1 MKEAGTTRPRFTAFA
16 PTDCHT
22 CLSGNRKCERQRPYC
37 STCLER
43 GVKCGGYATTL
54 SWHSSRAYSGRT
66 PSRNHQQRPSRRS
79 PFQTQQCG
87 RGGLANSITESAGTF
102 RLIETRSRGS
112 NKSSPVTSPS
122 SKDNNEEHS
131 LSPDVINTVTE
142 SEVQLP
148 DTTNIDSLLDD
159 FAAETYPENDPGH
172 ELIPS
177 STIAGPSIHPLPP
190 WPGAETENDELA
202 DYEVALQ
209 TAIPSTQAAAHQLD
223 SALFTP
229 SNLLLG
235 SDLVLSFDW
244 SNMESEDTQE
254 MLDSAFS
261 TFPLAPYPGAAW
273 RLQHEMALKYY
284 DTDLCILPLTSDMA
298 INPFRIRGFAQEDS
312 QLLIQSVLALYSQHQ
327 VNTGNTQ
334 PTEAMKKRSQVSEM
348 LSQALQSGQSSN
360 KTSCLLEAILIMITL
375 DCTIS
380 ALGNWADHIRN
391 AATVFETWGGA
402 SALNSPRLRSQAS
415 MLVWWDATL
424 AMISRQGVKLHSSY
438 FQHLLNH
445 ELHDGWSFYE
455 LTGCPTE
462 LVVFLVQ
469 LAEMARQKELAD
481 SMEFLTF
488 DMTAVLDIEQQLLNW
503 KNSLE
508 VEVSAGYVRGGSI
521 NLLDDDGEDES
532 PTTSE
537 EGENEGEYS
546 RQRDDYHCMEAWRYA
561 LLLYIQRV
569 FRWNRQSHRRPRAI
583 LPLTCKIIEHCRN
596 CRKTSQVQK
605 QLLLPI
611 FLAGAEARDKD
622 VQDTV
627 RAYCLWW
634 GARSRYGMFYSVSSL
649 LEEYWENKPSKD
661 GSPVWWGSFLDS
673 KSHPGRAGDVTAQFL
688 FG

>member
-66 PSRNHQQRPSRRS
+66 SSRGHQQRPNRRS
-79 PFQTQQCG
+79 PFQDQQCG
-87 RGGLANSITESAGTF
+87 RGGPTNLITETAGTF
-102 RLIETRSRGS
+102 RLAETRSRGS
-112 NKSSPVTSPS
+112 KKTSPVTPSQTEDNLDQHSESP
-122 SKDNNEEHS
+122 EGTIA
-131 LSPDVINTVTE
+131 VIEDEGRLV
-142 SEVQLP
+142 
-148 DTTNIDSLLDD
+148 DTTNIDSFLDD
-159 FAAETYPENDPGH
+159 FAPETYPENAQGHDVVPG
-172 ELIPS
+172 LGVTS
-177 STIAGPSIHPLPP
+177 PSIQHLVP
-190 WPGAETENDELA
+190 WTGGEAQNNEVI
-202 DYEVALQ
+202 DYEDVLP
-209 TAIPSTQAAAHQLD
+209 TAIPSTTVAVGHLD
-223 SALFTP
+223 SATLSP
-229 SNLLLG
+229 SNLLSG
-235 SDLVLSFDW
+235 SDIVLSFDW
-244 SNMESEDTQE
+244 SNMEPEDTQE

-273 RLQHEMALKYY
+273 RQQHEMALKYY
-284 DTDLCILPLTSDMA
+284 DTDLCILPLTSDMV
-298 INPFRIRGFAQEDS
+298 INPFRIRGFASEDS
-312 QLLIQSVLALYSQHQ
+312 QLLVQSVLALYSQHQ

-334 PTEAMKKRSQVSEM
+334 PTEAMKKRSQVAEM
-348 LSQALQSGQSSN
+348 LSQALQNGQSSH
-360 KTSCLLEAILIMITL
+360 KTSCLLEAILIMFTL

-391 AATVFETWGGA
+391 AATVFEAWGGA

-424 AMISRQGVKLHSSY
+424 AMISRQGVRLHPSY
-438 FQHLLNH
+438 FEHLLNH
-445 ELHDGWSFYE
+445 ELNDGWSFYE

-462 LVVFLVQ
+462 LVVFLVR

-481 SMEFLTF
+481 SMQFLTF
-488 DMTAVLDIEQQLLNW
+488 DMTVVLDIEQQLLHW

-508 VEVSAGYVRGGSI
+508 VEVGAGYVHGGMI
-521 NLLDDDGEDES
+521 NLLDDDVEDDS

-546 RQRDDYHCMEAWRYA
+546 KKRDDYHCMEAWRYA

-611 FLAGAEARDKD
+611 FLAGAEARDRD

-673 KSHPGRAGDVTAQFL
+673 KSPSGRAGDVTAQFL